1 MARAV
6 KEEILECLAKAVGD
20 DKQAALLLKRMHLQG
35 RYSVEAWS

>member
-6 KEEILECLAKAVGD
+6 KEEILECLTKAVGD
-20 DKQAALLLKRMHLQG
+20 EKQAALLLKRMHLQG